1 MVVRQKGRH
10 QLNSERTLTM
20 KRSLFALALAG
31 LLANAAFATPTL
43 TGDDSYEAVHLSG
56 WKNAPEATSYEA
68 TTTRQMAFHQ
78 VQEGIYSFNP

>member
-1 MVVRQKGRH
+1 
-10 QLNSERTLTM
+10 M

-43 TGDDSYEAVHLSG
+43 TGDDSYEAVHLISS
-56 WKNAPEATSYEA
+56 WNNAPEATSYEA
-68 TTTRQMAFHQ
+68 TMTRQMASHE